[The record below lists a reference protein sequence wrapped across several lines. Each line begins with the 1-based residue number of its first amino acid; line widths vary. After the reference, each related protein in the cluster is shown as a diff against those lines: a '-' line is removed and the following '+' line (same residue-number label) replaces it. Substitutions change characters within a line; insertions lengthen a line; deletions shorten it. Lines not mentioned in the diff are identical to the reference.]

1 MADKDA
7 ELVEFWKKI
16 TLHDDSKAFE
26 LFFYLLNVR
35 LIKFCT
41 LYVHQKEISEE
52 IVSDVFVTIWMQRK
66 NLSHVHSPETY
77 IFIAVKNRALNYTK
91 RFSTINVVN
100 IEDHSLQLV
109 DTFNAQKELEQNE
122 LFFKMDQAVRS
133 LPQQCQL
140 VFRLVKEDGMKY
152 KEVAEV
158 LDISYKTVQT
168 QMLRAMKKLAILM
181 GNELNGKNNS
191 NLKNIIS
198 ILWFLTYCSICR

>member
-1 MADKDA
+1 VRKSNLA
-7 ELVEFWKKI
+7 WKY
-16 TLHDDSKAFE
+16 D
-26 LFFYLLNVR
+26 
-35 LIKFCT
+35 
-41 LYVHQKEISEE
+41 HQKEISEE

-100 IEDHSLQLV
+100 IEDHSPQLV

-168 QMLRAMKKLAILM
+168 QMLRAMKKLAVIM

-191 NLKNIIS
+191 NLKNIIT
-198 ILWFLTYCSICR
+198 ILWFLTFCSICR

>member
-35 LIKFCT
+35 LIKFCI
-41 LYVHQKEISEE
+41 LYVHQKEIAEE

-66 NLSHVHSPETY
+66 SLTHVHSPEVYT
-77 IFIAVKNRALNYTK
+77 FIAVKNRSLNHIK
-91 RFSTINVVN
+91 RFSTMNLVALEEN
-100 IEDHSLQLV
+100 SGQLIESY
-109 DTFNAQKELEQNE
+109 NPQKELEQQE
-122 LFFKMDQAVRS
+122 LFFKLDQAVQK

-140 VFRLVKEDGMKY
+140 VFRLVKEDGLKY
-152 KEVAEV
+152 KEVAEILNV
-158 LDISYKTVQT
+158 SYKTVQT
-168 QMLRAMKKLAILM
+168 QMLRAMKKLVVLM
-181 GNELNGKNNS
+181 GNELSGKSNS

-198 ILWFLTYCSICR
+198 ILWFLAFCSICR